1 MYSIQDAE
9 KYYKMYGI
17 CTVCADGK
25 ILVVKVRDEEIGV
38 LI

>member
-1 MYSIQDAE
+1 MFSIQDAE

-25 ILVVKVRDEEIGV
+25 ILQLIVRDEE
-38 LI
+38 